1 MRLIRLS
8 ALFAFLGLAP
18 AQTLSG
24 LSFDGE
30 DVVSLMWAFDGQT
43 AGRYDFF
50 LCAGDESTG
59 SYESLERVIN
69 DGAVVPGDLLSFK
82 VDRNVGGNEP
92 NAYFLK
98 VVPSDPKEKWS
109 GFTSHFTLTNMKGS
123 FSTKI
128 SDAVKSMQ
136 PIPIPLPLGLVDGD
150 TQLLA
155 GSPETPI
162 YNGSI
167 LNSAS
172 DSAALDIDQPT
183 PALQFPTQTSSELD
197 PERFEL
203 RKRLG
208 VAAAAAAPAAVVAAV
223 DPHTIPYG
231 EQTGLTKY
239 APMPKMAG
247 TTILDKS
254 PTPQYPPFPFVK
266 ATTYLPAP
274 TVQWTDTAYLTFT
287 THSIENT
294 AAPAAAPT
302 MDKRMQRWLERWQD

>member
-1 MRLIRLS
+1 LHS
-8 ALFAFLGLAP
+8 
-18 AQTLSG
+18 
-24 LSFDGE
+24 
-30 DVVSLMWAFDGQT
+30 
-43 AGRYDFF
+43 
-50 LCAGDESTG
+50 
-59 SYESLERVIN
+59 
-69 DGAVVPGDLLSFK
+69 
-82 VDRNVGGNEP
+82 
-92 NAYFLK
+92 FLK

-294 AAPAAAPT
+294 VCCPPRHYT
-302 MDKRMQRWLERWQD
+302 EKQSMLIRLFFFFRLHQPLRRRWIRECSDGWNGGRTRNIAIKVVHHFLSVASASASVSYFFPCFLYTAFD